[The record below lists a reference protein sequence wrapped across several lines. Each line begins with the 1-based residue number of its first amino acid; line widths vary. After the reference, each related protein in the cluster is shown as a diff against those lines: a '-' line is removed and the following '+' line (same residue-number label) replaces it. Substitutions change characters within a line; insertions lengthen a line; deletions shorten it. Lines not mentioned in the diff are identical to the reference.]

1 MEKSWQK
8 IIAGSVKKKL
18 MNKKTNISMV
28 WFIKELSWIVIFET
42 ASINFNKIGTVIGK
56 DIVIDTTNYGSVVDY
71 KHSFDTSIESYLN

>member
-42 ASINFNKIGTVIGK
+42 ASINFNKIKWINVI
-56 DIVIDTTNYGSVVDY
+56 
-71 KHSFDTSIESYLN
+71 